1 MLSLP
6 FSFILHSRFLLLR
19 QRFGQNKENA
29 YDNIMKR
36 FLLVRFQFYF
46 PFFCHALLPRR
57 RKVQTGLVMHSE
69 AWRRLLVSSASRV
82 FVISRTPDWLARWRV
97 AWGSRMLYLGARRYL
112 FGYTAGYTCL
122 APVTSCL
129 VVGMAV
135 VIGLKSC
142 VVVVLRFERCGRGRG
157 GKEGRE

>member
-46 PFFCHALLPRR
+46 PFFVMLSFLGVVKSKQVLLCTVKRGGVSWSPLRRVFLLFRAHLTGWLAGGLRGALSHALPGCTPLFVWVHGR
-57 RKVQTGLVMHSE
+57 VYVF
-69 AWRRLLVSSASRV
+69 SACYKLSGGGDGGGDRV
-82 FVISRTPDWLARWRV
+82 E
-97 AWGSRMLYLGARRYL
+97 
-112 FGYTAGYTCL
+112 
-122 APVTSCL
+122 
-129 VVGMAV
+129 
-135 VIGLKSC
+135 
-142 VVVVLRFERCGRGRG
+142 VLRCCGITI
-157 GKEGRE
+157 